1 MAVMDLIDQRLLQLP
16 EDDEG
21 IRAEETYLV
30 GDIDVWS
37 LLAFYDDASD
47 QLIGLE
53 FIATA
58 ESWKRPDAFLQYNEA
73 ATRGFEVLV
82 VVPDELFVEMFE
94 LLARAGDTS
103 ISVQD
108 YSAMELVPQVA
119 LG

>member
-1 MAVMDLIDQRLLQLP
+1 MAVVDLIDQRLVQLP
-16 EDDEG
+16 EHEES

-30 GDIDVWS
+30 GDTGVWS

-47 QLIGLE
+47 QLIGFE

-73 ATRGFEVLV
+73 ATGGFDVLV
-82 VVPDELFVEMFE
+82 VVPDELFVEMSE

-103 ISVQD
+103 INV
-108 YSAMELVPQVA
+108 
-119 LG
+119 